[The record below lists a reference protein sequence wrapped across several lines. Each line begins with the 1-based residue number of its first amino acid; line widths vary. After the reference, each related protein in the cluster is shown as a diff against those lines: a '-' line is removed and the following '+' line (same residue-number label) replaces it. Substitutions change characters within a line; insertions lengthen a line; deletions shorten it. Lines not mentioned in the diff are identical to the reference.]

1 VSFQLG
7 INALQNWQPARAEAE
22 RGCKYFLLMNA
33 FQEAGDLKRDF
44 PQATVMVRRF
54 FTHGVFPSVDQVIA
68 GLEGANHGP
77 LIYTALN
84 EGDQI
89 GQAADDI
96 KRRAELDV
104 AVARRIKQINPAA
117 TFAAGTFSMGTP
129 DFTSDAV
136 CNALRE
142 HYAPHYNSGLVAF
155 DMHLYSPNMS
165 HIDKPA
171 EYIWFERRWEFLF
184 TKCGFD
190 PNVRAIYSS
199 ELGLDEGGVGGFKSH
214 AASAQYFSDYCR
226 KLIDAQNKP
235 LSVGGRSYPSPMR
248 GGAIFQLS
256 GNGDTRW
263 DGYDIT
269 GYLPQ
274 LRPYYNQTPAA
285 TQTPTPTVTRTA
297 TPTLTPTP
305 AENALATLEIPTATP
320 TPTLT
325 PTATLTPTP
334 TRTPRPTAT
343 PRGLWRKLFMPL
355 IRKRGR

>member
-22 RGCKYFLLMNA
+22 RGCKFFLLMNA

-44 PQATVMVRRF
+44 PQATVMARRF
-54 FTHGVFPSVDQVIA
+54 FLHGVFPNVDQVIA

-77 LIYTALN
+77 LLYIALN

-104 AVARRIKQINPAA
+104 AVARRIKQINPSA
-117 TFAAGTFSMGTP
+117 TFAAATFSMGSP

-136 CNALRE
+136 CNAIRE
-142 HYAPHYNSGLVAF
+142 HYAPHYNSGLLAF
-155 DMHLYSPNMS
+155 DMHLYSPNMA

-171 EYIWFERRWEFLF
+171 EHIWFERRWEFLF
-184 TKCGFD
+184 SKCGFD
-190 PNVRAIYSS
+190 PTIRSIYSS
-199 ELGLDEGGVGGFKSH
+199 ELGLDEGGVGGFKAH

-226 KLIDAQNKP
+226 KLIDIQNRP
-235 LSVGGRSYPSPMR
+235 LVVNGRSYPSPMR

-256 GNGDTRW
+256 GNGDVRW
-263 DGYDIT
+263 DGYDIA

-274 LRPYYNQTPAA
+274 LRPYYNQSPAA
-285 TQTPTPTVTRTA
+285 TPTPTETLTPTVTRTA
-297 TPTLTPTP
+297 TPTITPTP
-305 AENALATLEIPTATP
+305 GKNALPTLAIPTATP
-320 TPTLT
+320 TA
-325 PTATLTPTP
+325 TATPTP